1 MTPFVIHYNP
11 LSKQRQETLWCSSSL
26 RTQVTIISIR
36 SAPLCPART
45 EFFHFSFHSI
55 FFFFSFVDCF
65 CLKMKVE
72 SESVYASHG
81 YVPYNVRSPKER
93 KDLYDVVMGVAAGQR
108 DDELKAQYLQ
118 HDRAAGYWPLVT
130 AEGLAHRHP
139 GYSDIWPPD
148 RSANMIGIEQEP
160 IPDNNTLENIPE
172 DQKDK
177 SFEIGTQM
185 LREEF
190 FGMFEKHQRRIGLWD
205 TVLDLDS
212 EKYHKVRKFY
222 EERLNHAFSML
233 AEVIDLMV
241 SVRKVSSRSS
251 INWKEADMLPPTF
264 PKGLRYSTETFD
276 WRVVLHSCEHL
287 PIPPCILQRTQR
299 RLEHLYSVADFDP
312 SARIKPRNK
321 AKHEIT
327 KKDSMEPEHIKFEA
341 AESSEGDEM

>member
-1 MTPFVIHYNP
+1 
-11 LSKQRQETLWCSSSL
+11 
-26 RTQVTIISIR
+26 
-36 SAPLCPART
+36 
-45 EFFHFSFHSI
+45 
-55 FFFFSFVDCF
+55 
-65 CLKMKVE
+65 
-72 SESVYASHG
+72 
-81 YVPYNVRSPKER
+81 
-93 KDLYDVVMGVAAGQR
+93 MGAAAGQR
-108 DDELKAQYLQ
+108 DDELRAQYLQ

-130 AEGLAHRHP
+130 AEVLAHRHP

-148 RSANMIGIEQEP
+148 RSANMIGIEQDP

-233 AEVIDLMV
+233 AEVMDLMV
-241 SVRKVSSRSS
+241 AVRKVTKNRRS
-251 INWKEADMLPPTF
+251 INWKEADMLPPSF
-264 PKGLRYSTETFD
+264 PKGLSYTSETFD

-299 RLEHLYSVADFDP
+299 RLEQLYSVADFEP
-312 SARIKPRNK
+312 SAKIIPRHRRK
-321 AKHEIT
+321 DKT
-327 KKDSMEPEHIKFEA
+327 PTKDSMEPENIKFEA
-341 AESSEGDEM
+341 AGSPEDDEM